1 MKRNGYGIQPFHK
14 MSHSIIFY
22 IGIFLFALI
31 LVLPFIYV
39 IDASFQSEWAIKT
52 GMVKM
57 LPLQVTLQ
65 NYKDLLLE
73 SVGVTAFRKNLF
85 NSLKISFG
93 VTGMSIALG
102 VMGAY
107 GLSRYEF
114 RGKEII
120 AKLMLFMYVFPT
132 ILAIYPIYDVL
143 AGMNLIDTQLGV
155 MLVHTALV
163 APFCTWLMRSFFD
176 AIPRELEEAARVD
189 GANRFQIITR
199 ILIPLAAAGI
209 LAAGMYAFIYSWGE
223 YMFSSIII
231 TSGDKKTIPLAL
243 QAYMSHTDEKWGR
256 LLAGC
261 SLNFVPLLV
270 MFIPLMKSFLKG
282 FMEGGVKQ

>member
-1 MKRNGYGIQPFHK
+1 MKRKGYTIQPFCK
-14 MSHSIIFY
+14 TSHTVVFY
-22 IGIFLFALI
+22 IGIFVFAMI
-31 LVLPFIYV
+31 LVSPFIYV

-52 GMVKM
+52 GTVK
-57 LPLQVTLQ
+57 LIPLKVTLQ

-85 NSLKISFG
+85 NSLKVSFG
-93 VTGMSIALG
+93 VTGMSIILG

-114 RGKEII
+114 KGKEII
-120 AKLMLFMYVFPT
+120 AKSMLFMYVFPT

-143 AGMNLIDTQLGV
+143 AGMGLIDTHLGL

-176 AIPRELEEAARVD
+176 AIPKELEEAARVD
-189 GANRFQIITR
+189 GAGRLQIIVR
-199 ILIPLAAAGI
+199 IIIPLAAAGI

-223 YMFSSIII
+223 YMFSSILI
-231 TSGDKKTIPLAL
+231 TSGTKKTIPLAL
-243 QAYMSHTDEKWGR
+243 QAYMSHTDQKWGR

-261 SLNFVPLLV
+261 SLNFIPLLIL
-270 MFIPLMKSFLKG
+270 FIPLMKSFLKG
-282 FMEGGVKQ
+282 FMDGGVKQ